1 MIVIWFSNFIACTV
15 VPKLHHNNQI
25 PFEMTKKIGIG
36 TIFMVCIDSDKLEL
50 VLFCCRL
57 HEYSR
62 HSIQVCTVSG
72 QSAYQ
77 RNQQWTN
84 SNYYFPNVSQM
95 SNLYAS
101 RLSLFSQCRLLDV
114 LTSIIIY
121 MTNKR
126 KPSWIES
133 CNCWQSFRV
142 CNFRLQWFHDR
153 EHVFYMWSDLIES
166 ESWNCSEN
174 GQCTIQK
181 FISRPHWEFY
191 KMLLIS
197 KNLHFSEVLPFLT
210 DSNTSQCCFF

>member
-25 PFEMTKKIGIG
+25 PFEMTENIGIG

-101 RLSLFSQCRLLDV
+101 RLSLFSQCWLLDV
-114 LTSIIIY
+114 LSSIIIY

-153 EHVFYMWSDLIES
+153 EHVFYMWSDLIASYWVGKLELFWKQAMYNVQYKRS
-166 ESWNCSEN
+166 FLDLIENSIKCSSFPKICIFQRICN
-174 GQCTIQK
+174 
-181 FISRPHWEFY
+181 F
-191 KMLLIS
+191 
-197 KNLHFSEVLPFLT
+197 
-210 DSNTSQCCFF
+210 